1 MEWLEKIVD
10 ETLAKMSKE
19 DILMKV
25 PDPDMPKEMFDSSVS
40 CENDWKGWKAIKS
53 VFNDSDLNRLER
65 ILGIKLPISYR
76 YFLMYKHFYQLSIP
90 DFAVNLHTHLPD
102 ENLDGFKEFLY
113 EYEPESL
120 IEKGLI
126 YFADFQ
132 DYGLLCFDSTEKREN
147 NDYPIV
153 YIDHEELSIKHH
165 YANNFK
171 EMLLEDRERGNRF
184 VLELNEYYK
193 Q

>member
-1 MEWLEKIVD
+1 
-10 ETLAKMSKE
+10 
-19 DILMKV
+19 
-25 PDPDMPKEMFDSSVS
+25 
-40 CENDWKGWKAIKS
+40 
-53 VFNDSDLNRLER
+53 
-65 ILGIKLPISYR
+65 
-76 YFLMYKHFYQLSIP
+76 MYKHFYQLSIP